1 MTRLHWLRSLS
12 RLSLK
17 SAAFAAIRGRFR
29 IAYAFQSLIVPLLV
43 GLVACSEPKPI
54 VHEAAPPR
62 LSEWQLFSLDNE
74 EFAPRGETVVF
85 RPASTL
91 FTDYAQKLRTLW
103 IPEGAQAEVVA
114 GELRYPPG
122 TILSKT
128 FYYPRSSNGSVN
140 KLADLRAESISLR
153 ENRIM
158 ETRLLVRR
166 SNDWEALPYIW
177 NEEQT
182 EAFLRVAGGSSPLT
196 LQSGDTGRE
205 GESRINFTYFIP
217 NQNQCSG
224 CHQTEPPD
232 GELRPLGARL
242 TQLSSALHPD
252 EGESQLQ
259 ALQARGWLSEL
270 PNRQVPVDWS
280 DSGESLAN
288 RALAYLNMN
297 CGHCHNPQG
306 AADTSALILDGSHR
320 SFTELGVCK
329 PPVAA
334 GGGAG
339 SLRYEIVP
347 GDADSSILV
356 YRMQSQA
363 PDEMMP
369 ELGRAL
375 IHQEGLEL
383 VSDWIAEMNLDP
395 CPN

>member
-1 MTRLHWLRSLS
+1 MTRLYWLRSLS
-12 RLSLK
+12 Q
-17 SAAFAAIRGRFR
+17 FR
-29 IAYAFQSLIVPLLV
+29 IWTRCPADRQRGIQEVRAFLLLSLV
-43 GLVACSEPKPI
+43 GLTACSDPAPV
-54 VHEAAPPR
+54 VHDEAPAR
-62 LSEWQLFSLDNE
+62 LSQWQLFSLTSE
-74 EFAPRGETVVF
+74 ELAPLNDTLVF

-103 IPEGAQAEVVA
+103 IPEGMQAAIVA
-114 GELRYPPG
+114 GEIRYPVG
-122 TILSKT
+122 TVLSKT
-128 FYYPRSSNGSVN
+128 FYYPRSARGNVA
-140 KLADLRAESISLR
+140 KLTDQRAESISLR

-182 EAFLRVAGGSSPLT
+182 EAFLRVAGSSSALT
-196 LQSGDTGRE
+196 LSTS
-205 GESRINFTYFIP
+205 GESEDNAVDFTYFVP

-224 CHQTEPPD
+224 CHQTEPPN
-232 GELRPLGARL
+232 GELQPLGARL
-242 TQLSSALHPD
+242 EQLASNFHA
-252 EGESQLQ
+252 GAGVSQLQ
-259 ALQARGWLSEL
+259 AIQDRGWLDHL
-270 PNRQVPVDWS
+270 PTQQPPVDWS
-280 DSGESLAN
+280 DENEELGD

-306 AADTSALILDGSHR
+306 PADTSALILDGSHN

-339 SLRYEIVP
+339 SLRYGIVP
-347 GDADSSILV
+347 GDADSSILA
-356 YRMQSQA
+356 YRMRSQA

-375 IHQEGLEL
+375 IHEEGLDL
-383 VSDWIAEMNLDP
+383 VSNWIDELDLSP
-395 CPN
+395 CSN